1 MLLKS
6 IHGLEPGEVLA
17 RPLRRHGRRE
27 MLLAAGAVLDVGTL
41 ERLARIGIRQA
52 WIEHPGTE
60 GVEEF
65 LPANLET
72 ARDDLADQA
81 GPAMRAIVGTRNP
94 GVAYE
99 DMSAAVSAMVDEANR
114 DPGLARLVTEVAGSD
129 DEDARHAVSVAHLSL
144 LLGLLLKDELAEARS
159 RLSFKRATD
168 LAPLAICGLL
178 HDAGRLAEPCSE
190 DLETP
195 DVAAESP
202 HCVAVRRL
210 LDRVAPAP
218 VVAGAVQHH
227 QRYDGSGYPRENDP
241 RFHARSGSEIHIY
254 ARIVA
259 VADHFDRRRA
269 AVPEETRLD
278 TLRWMTDP
286 SRAGWFDPGVLRALP
301 VAAPPFPPGTLVT
314 LSTGPRAVVLRVAPD
329 APMRP
334 LVRVLGRGGEGR
346 EIDLACEPG
355 IAIVRHDGHPVPA
368 EGELPEILRNSP
380 HDRREDVAA

>member
-27 MLLAAGAVLDVGTL
+27 MLLAAGAVLDVATL

-60 GVEEF
+60 GVEDF
-65 LPANLET
+65 LPAGLET
-72 ARDDLADQA
+72 SRDDLADQA
-81 GPAMRAIVGTRNP
+81 GPAMRAIAGTRNP

-99 DMSAAVSAMVDEANR
+99 DMQAAVSAMVDEANR

-144 LLGLLLKDELAEARS
+144 LLGLLLKDRLAEARD

-168 LAPLAICGLL
+168 LAPVALCGLL

-190 DLETP
+190 DLEHP
-195 DVAAESP
+195 DVEAESP
-202 HCVAVRRL
+202 HCVAVRGL

-227 QRYDGSGYPRENDP
+227 QRYDGSGYPRMTDP
-241 RFHARSGSEIHIY
+241 RFHARSGEEIHIF

-269 AVPEETRLD
+269 AMPDESRLD

-286 SRAGWFDPGVLRALP
+286 NRAGWFDPWVLKALP

-314 LSTGPRAVVLRVAPD
+314 LSSGPRAVVLRVD
-329 APMRP
+329 AASPMRP
-334 LVRVLGRGGEGR
+334 LVRVLGRGGDAR
-346 EIDLACEPG
+346 DIDLAAAPDVT
-355 IAIVRHDGHPVPA
+355 IVRHDGRPVPSDA
-368 EGELPEILRNSP
+368 ELPEILRTP
-380 HDRREDVAA
+380 RPDRADEQAA

>member
-27 MLLAAGAVLDVGTL
+27 MLLAAGAVLDVSTL

-65 LPANLET
+65 LPAGLET

-81 GPAMRAIVGTRNP
+81 GPAMRSIVGTRNP

-99 DMSAAVSAMVDEANR
+99 DMQDAVSAMVDEANR
-114 DPGLARLVTEVAGSD
+114 EPGLARLVTEVAGSE

-144 LLGLLLKDELAEARS
+144 LLGLLLKDRLAAARS
-159 RLSFKRATD
+159 RLSFRRATD
-168 LAPLAICGLL
+168 LAPVALCGLL
-178 HDAGRLAEPCSE
+178 HDAGRLAEPCTE
-190 DLETP
+190 NLDDP
-195 DVAAESP
+195 DANAESP

-210 LDRVAPAP
+210 LDRVAPASI
-218 VVAGAVQHH
+218 VAGAAQHH
-227 QRYDGSGYPRENDP
+227 QRFDGSGYPRMNDATF
-241 RFHARSGSEIHIY
+241 RARRGQEIHIY

-259 VADHFDRRRA
+259 VADHFDRRRTA
-269 AVPEETRLD
+269 MPDESRLD

-286 SRAGWFDPGVLRALP
+286 ARAVWFDPEVLRALP
-301 VAAPPFPPGTLVT
+301 VAAPPFPPGTVVT
-314 LSTGPRAVVLRVAPD
+314 LSTGPRAVVLRVDAD
-329 APMRP
+329 APMQP
-334 LVRVLGRGGEGR
+334 LVRVLRRRGDGR
-346 EIDLACEPG
+346 EIDLAAEPDVT
-355 IAIVRHDGHPVPA
+355 IVRHDGRPVTPT
-368 EGELPEILRNSP
+368 GEWPEILREP
-380 HDRREDVAA
+380 TRDQAA